1 MHLPKWIDYWFC
13 DEFIN
18 DRKTIGYIERQLE
31 KIGEAISQIQKL
43 HNNIREKAG
52 ITTNAMAK
60 MGKNENVST
69 EIICKICKVLECQVE
84 DVIELVDEEEK
95 EVC

>member
-1 MHLPKWIDYWFC
+1 MTVSYNKLWKRLIDL
-13 DEFIN
+13 N
-18 DRKTIGYIERQLE
+18 MSKTQL
-31 KIGEAISQIQKL
+31 
-43 HNNIREKAG
+43 REKAG
-52 ITTNAMAK
+52 ITTNAIAK

-69 EIICKICKVLECQVE
+69 EIICKIFKVLECQVE

>member
-1 MHLPKWIDYWFC
+1 MTVSYNKLWKRLIDL
-13 DEFIN
+13 N
-18 DRKTIGYIERQLE
+18 MNKTQLRER
-31 KIGEAISQIQKL
+31 
-43 HNNIREKAG
+43 AG

-69 EIICKICKVLECQVE
+69 EIICKIRKVLECQVE

-95 EVC
+95 EAC